1 MSTLADDEINT
12 RQDPTLVM
20 GVMGVGTF
28 VIGFLLV
35 AVGVIWFLSY
45 SCAPVVKSV
54 WRGVSFTIFLIAA
67 LILVY
72 APRTNQYEN
81 TSLESAV
88 STLTIPMSCRLPQ
101 PLVISLHLPTNITD
115 LRLLNHSED
124 SSLCCHNVILRNSW
138 SDVGGCF
145 VRTER
150 GKICHFIR
158 LTAHVLLSMQ
168 FLVNYTFNF
177 TFFFW
182 CCYTDVHC
190 GPRIHGAMAGRVVIS
205 NKLFS

>member
-28 VIGFLLV
+28 VIGFLFV

-81 TSLESAV
+81 TSLEPAV
-88 STLTIPMSCRLPQ
+88 STLLSH
-101 PLVISLHLPTNITD
+101 SLAAFPSH
-115 LRLLNHSED
+115 
-124 SSLCCHNVILRNSW
+124 
-138 SDVGGCF
+138 
-145 VRTER
+145 
-150 GKICHFIR
+150 
-158 LTAHVLLSMQ
+158 
-168 FLVNYTFNF
+168 
-177 TFFFW
+177 
-182 CCYTDVHC
+182 
-190 GPRIHGAMAGRVVIS
+190 
-205 NKLFS
+205 